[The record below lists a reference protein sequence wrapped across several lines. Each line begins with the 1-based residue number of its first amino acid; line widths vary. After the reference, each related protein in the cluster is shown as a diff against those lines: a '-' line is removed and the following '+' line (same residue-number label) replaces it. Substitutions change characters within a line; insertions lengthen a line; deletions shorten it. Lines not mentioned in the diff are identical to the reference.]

1 MLCMTAATKTSAQLF
16 CFHHAGGSSAFYT
29 NWKRLLPPIVDIR
42 PIGLPGRQERFHEP
56 LITEFSAA
64 LEAVRSIVAPLVRAP
79 FALIGHSM
87 GALLAFELA
96 RKLEQ
101 LRLTPCALFVSACR
115 AAHLWAEGHDK
126 KSQLPDSALMQE
138 IREMNGTPES
148 VLLDTEMMQLILP
161 IVRADFA
168 VCDSYIFDPQPTLT
182 CPIFAFGGLEDP
194 DITREDIAAWGQ
206 LTSGGFRSRMLAGDH
221 FFINQEWP
229 ARQICSA
236 IFDSFAQGV
245 PPTTTG

>member
-1 MLCMTAATKTSAQLF
+1 MKPATKASAQLF

-29 NWKRLLPPIVDIR
+29 NWNRFLPAFIDIK
-42 PIGLPGRQERFHEP
+42 PIGLPGRQERFQEP
-56 LITEFSAA
+56 LITEFPAA
-64 LEAVRSIVAPLVRAP
+64 LEAVTSMVVPLVRTP

-96 RKLEQ
+96 RKLEL

-115 AAHLWAEGHDK
+115 AAHLWAEKHEK
-126 KSQLPDSALMQE
+126 KSQLPDSALIQE

-148 VLLDTEMMQLILP
+148 LLLDTEMMELILP

-168 VCDSYIFDPQPTLT
+168 LCDSYMFDPQPTLT

-194 DITREDIAAWGQ
+194 DITREDVAAWGQ
-206 LTSGGFRSRMLAGDH
+206 LTSGGFRSCMLAGDH
-221 FFINQEWP
+221 FFIHQECP
-229 ARQICSA
+229 VRQICFA
-236 IFDSFAQGV
+236 IFDSFSQCLRPA
-245 PPTTTG
+245 TTA